1 MINVN
6 EQYVKNRIVG
16 RKTQERKRKGQI
28 KKTKDIKEN
37 DKSLILIITLFKEV
51 VSVISLKI

>member
-16 RKTQERKRKGQI
+16 WKTQERKRKGQI